1 MVESRKRKSLLGA
14 LALLGGIASLLIT
27 HFHLAGAR
35 TVTIHSVMLPL
46 GMALAV
52 GAAAVALVALA
63 GAAASPRTGTGLP
76 IAAVVV
82 CAAAVVLAF
91 KPNLWSSRGAT
102 STAQPTTPKA
112 ANAPASSPPGA
123 RQTNSNVPPRVK
135 TIFDSDF
142 PSSTPPPAPRFDSPN
157 SGATGAPSHA
167 SRSEHPAP
175 VSPAAAMQ
183 AARDKLDAARANV
196 MRTLETS
203 DEYRQAKSD
212 ADAADSDLKTA
223 RQMYETG
230 SYKLLAADKAA
241 IAAHKKVQKLVD
253 DATSRD
259 PACQDAE
266 RQLRS
271 AQAGAASGRTMR

>member
-1 MVESRKRKSLLGA
+1 MVESRKRRSLLGA
-14 LALLGGIASLLIT
+14 LAFLGGVGSLLIT
-27 HFHLAGAR
+27 HFHLAGTR
-35 TVTIHSVMLPL
+35 TVTIHSVTLPL

-63 GAAASPRTGTGLP
+63 GSAASPRTGTGLP

-91 KPNLWSSRGAT
+91 KPNLWSSSGAT
-102 STAQPTTPKA
+102 STTQPAPPKA
-112 ANAPASSPPGA
+112 ASAPPSPQPA
-123 RQTNSNVPPRVK
+123 AKQPNSNAPPRVK

-142 PSSTPPPAPRFDSPN
+142 PSSTPPPAPRFDRPN
-157 SGATGAPSHA
+157 SAAKAAPSHP
-167 SRSEHPAP
+167 SPSEAPAP
-175 VSPAAAMQ
+175 VAPAAAVQ

-196 MRTLETS
+196 LRTLETS
-203 DEYRQAKSD
+203 DEYRQAKSE
-212 ADAADSDLKTA
+212 ADAADSDLQAA
-223 RQMYETG
+223 RQMYEPG

-259 PACQDAE
+259 AACQDAE
-266 RQLRS
+266 RELRS
-271 AQAGAASGRTMR
+271 AQAGAATGHAVR